1 MNNKNLCKI
10 SEIVE
15 AMRKKKNQQTTF
27 ITRRNLI
34 FLGIFFKH
42 SKRRNCM
49 VSVAIDYE
57 CVRKIQKKH
66 EGTAEKLNAFLVSLV
81 IAEAL
86 KKAHFQNTFMK
97 KV

>member
-1 MNNKNLCKI
+1 
-10 SEIVE
+10 
-15 AMRKKKNQQTTF
+15 
-27 ITRRNLI
+27 
-34 FLGIFFKH
+34 
-42 SKRRNCM
+42 M